1 MELLTISKGRTLLNA
16 TAAFAAVVMMLGVLR
31 TARLATHGDDD
42 SERGATTPFARRDDP
57 GGGPVS
63 SSRPPA
69 APPPRDLDELRAAIA
84 AILSRE
90 QIPGAGIALV
100 EGDRIL
106 WAGGI
111 GVADRA
117 TGRLV
122 TADTLFRTGSL
133 TKSFIALAFVRLAEQ
148 GRVDLGARVS
158 DLAPELAIGNRWDA
172 EQPITIAHLLE
183 HTAGFDDM
191 RPNESFGPLAV
202 EAMPLADILARNPA
216 SRVARWRPGS
226 RFAYSN
232 PGYTV
237 AAYLLEKLTGLSLD
251 DALAREIFAPLGIT
265 GAALRWTP
273 EVGARLARGYH
284 ETDEPAPYR
293 AIYHWAAG
301 NLMASPRDVAALVRL
316 GLQRGRLGDQVVISP
331 AGMARVERSETG
343 PLETGDG
350 DYGLANYGDVSER
363 APMRGHGGG
372 MLGYRSL
379 FGYLPGHGVGYALL
393 INASSRDGDAIFE
406 IRHLIV
412 EYLLAGASVP
422 RPPPRVPVPEAD
434 LRRWAGVYHS
444 AAPHHQLFAF
454 RNRLDPGVE
463 LFVDGGR
470 PYLRRVPD
478 DGWRSEL
485 VPLGGDRFRARWAS
499 GSHIAFGHDP
509 QGRRIF
515 VNHNHYS
522 VEEPRSRTL
531 AFVIAPRICSAI
543 LATSLALAVV
553 LPRRRR
559 RSPGLGWP
567 VLTSLAFV
575 AVPHVF
581 QAALEAFALHDR
593 IGPAVGLCVLTLAFA
608 IGAAG
613 SAVQALAWLPR
624 PGPVIA
630 KLYGLVFAAT
640 ACCVTGYLGAYGIIG
655 IRLWSY

>member
-1 MELLTISKGRTLLNA
+1 
-16 TAAFAAVVMMLGVLR
+16 VVLCAPPA
-31 TARLATHGDDD
+31 ARLAEHGDD
-42 SERGATTPFARRDDP
+42 SEPGATSPIAPLDDA
-57 GGGPVS
+57 GGPVRS
-63 SSRPPA
+63 TASPA
-69 APPPRDLDELRAAIA
+69 APPPRDLDELRTAIA

-90 QIPGAGIALV
+90 QIPGAGVALV

-117 TGRLV
+117 TGRPV

-172 EQPITIAHLLE
+172 EQPITVAHLLE

-251 DALAREIFAPLGIT
+251 AALAREIFAPLGIT

-284 ETDEPAPYR
+284 ETDEPVPYR
-293 AIYHWAAG
+293 AIYHWPAG

-316 GLQRGRLGDQVVISP
+316 GLQRGRLGDRVVISP

-350 DYGLANYGDVSER
+350 DYGLANYGEVSER

-393 INASSRDGDAIFE
+393 INASARHGDAIFE

-412 EYLLAGASVP
+412 EYLLAGAAVP
-422 RPPPRVPVPEAD
+422 RPPARSPVSEAD
-434 LRRWAGVYHS
+434 LQRWAGVYHF

-454 RNRLDPGVE
+454 RDRLNPGIE
-463 LFVDGGR
+463 LFVEGGR

-478 DGWRSEL
+478 EGWRSEL

-499 GSHIAFGHDP
+499 GSHIAFGRDP

-515 VNHNHYS
+515 VNHNGYS

-531 AFVIAPRICSAI
+531 AFVIAPRIFSAI
-543 LATSLALAVV
+543 LATRLV
-553 LPRRRR
+553 LVYIAPGRRRR
-559 RSPGLGWP
+559 RSPGLGWS
-567 VLTSLAFV
+567 VCTSLAFV
-575 AVPHVF
+575 ALPHAF
-581 QAALEAFALHDR
+581 QAALEEFALHDR
-593 IGPAVGLCVLTLAFA
+593 IGPAVGLCLLTLAFA

-613 SAVQALAWLPR
+613 SAVQALGWLPR
-624 PGPVIA
+624 PGAVPA
-630 KLYGLVFAAT
+630 KLYRLVFAVT
-640 ACCVTGYLGAYGIIG
+640 ACCVTGYLAAYGIIG